1 MTKHKLITLPSL
13 QLLTVSVAIYYS
25 QCLIKTLLHGKLL
38 YQEMRALWCSWD
50 SLYNSLKK
58 VVWSLSN
65 KEHSFK
71 FLKIS
76 RCLGK
81 NWQDLSEIQRQI
93 DFILIVKCHM
103 EKCCTMKW
111 KPCSGARDSVYNSL
125 KKAVRSLSDHCFRF
139 LKISRCFGNNWQDL
153 SEKRNCFNIKS
164 EVIIIYSTY
173 EHILY
178 SLMHTPQ
185 KLWFT

>member
-1 MTKHKLITLPSL
+1 MIYVKQEKLYLSLSNLISKNKLITLPYL
-13 QLLTVSVAIYYS
+13 QMLAVFTAICYS
-25 QCLIKTLLHGKLL
+25 PCLIKALLHGKML
-38 YQEMRALWCSWD
+38 YHEMRALWCSRD
-50 SLYNSLKK
+50 SL
-58 VVWSLSN
+58 
-65 KEHSFK
+65 
-71 FLKIS
+71 
-76 RCLGK
+76 
-81 NWQDLSEIQRQI
+81 
-93 DFILIVKCHM
+93 
-103 EKCCTMKW
+103 
-111 KPCSGARDSVYNSL
+111 YNSL